1 MGDANIF
8 PATTGLG
15 AESPAISK
23 AVACGEFGDGV
34 DGMIPNST
42 CGVRGT
48 TDIRVPD
55 IGASNIDVPAIGPLA
70 NLGEKIVVAFPILGF
85 PILMFLAL
93 APWPISGK

>member
-23 AVACGEFGDGV
+23 AVAYGEFGV
-34 DGMIPNST
+34 DGMIPSST

-48 TDIRVPD
+48 NDIRVPD
-55 IGASNIDVPAIGPLA
+55 IGFSNIDVPSSGLLA
-70 NLGEKIVVAFPILGF
+70 NLWKVLGGTCVKVS
-85 PILMFLAL
+85 L
-93 APWPISGK
+93 